1 MQVVELRKG
10 TQIVEGPEKTEGRK
24 EGGREGE
31 PKGVLELTIPV
42 DSWGFVLVG
51 AGCFK
56 EPCRKLSKLSTRD
69 PEERK
74 TLTPPG
80 CK

>member
-31 PKGVLELTIPV
+31 REASRKPDSEVFLTWSQPMRVWFIP
-42 DSWGFVLVG
+42 LVK
-51 AGCFK
+51 AEK
-56 EPCRKLSKLSTRD
+56 S
-69 PEERK
+69 
-74 TLTPPG
+74 
-80 CK
+80 

>member
-1 MQVVELRKG
+1 MRQAVELRKG
-10 TQIVEGPEKTEGRK
+10 TQMVEGPEKREGRRK
-24 EGGREGE
+24 GGPR
-31 PKGVLELTIPV
+31 GVLELTVPV

-56 EPCRKLSKLSTRD
+56 EPCRKLSELSTRD

-80 CK
+80 

>member
-1 MQVVELRKG
+1 MQAVELRKG
-10 TQIVEGPEKTEGRK
+10 TQMVEGPEKSEGRR
-24 EGGREGE
+24 EGGR
-31 PKGVLELTIPV
+31 GVELTVPV

-56 EPCRKLSKLSTRD
+56 EPCRKLPKLSTRD

-80 CK
+80 